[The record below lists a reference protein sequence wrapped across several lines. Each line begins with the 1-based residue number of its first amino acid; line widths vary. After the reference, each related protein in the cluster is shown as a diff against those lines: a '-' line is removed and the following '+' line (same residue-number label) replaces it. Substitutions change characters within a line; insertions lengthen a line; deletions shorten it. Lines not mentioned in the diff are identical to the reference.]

1 MHGSIRFVSLAPVAA
16 PPAWRR
22 ASANE
27 DSTGGGLPA
36 TAGCVTSG
44 AGRYSATRRTDKTWT
59 CRSVVTPVTS
69 RRSPTMAPA

>member
-16 PPAWRR
+16 PSAWRR
-22 ASANE
+22 ASADG
-27 DSTGGGLPA
+27 DSTGGSLPA
-36 TAGCVTSG
+36 AGCVTSG
-44 AGRYSATRRTDKTWT
+44 AGRYWATRRTDKTWT